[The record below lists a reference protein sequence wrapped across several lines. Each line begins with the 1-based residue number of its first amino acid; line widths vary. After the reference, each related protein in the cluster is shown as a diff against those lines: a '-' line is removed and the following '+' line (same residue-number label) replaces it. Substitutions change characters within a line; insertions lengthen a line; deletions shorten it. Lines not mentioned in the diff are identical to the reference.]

1 MAGTIGI
8 QTPLAVMFTQSS
20 AGAAANNY
28 TMLRG
33 GTVVD
38 AVCVARATQMS
49 GTVTVGNGASAITD
63 TAIVAATDTN
73 VTRATTIDDANYVL
87 AAGDSLRFTTVG
99 AATLVTCVAW
109 IIPPVADS
117 TTIA

>member
-8 QTPLAVMFTQSS
+8 QYPLVVLFTQSS

-28 TMLRG
+28 TMLRA
-33 GTVVD
+33 GTCVD
-38 AVCVARATQMS
+38 ATVIARASQTA
-49 GTVTVGNGASAITD
+49 GTCLVGKGASAITN
-63 TAIVAATDTN
+63 AMVAATDTN
-73 VTRATTIDDANYVL
+73 VVRAGTIDDANYSLDV
-87 AAGDSLRFTTVG
+87 GDSLRFTTVG
-99 AATLVTCVAW
+99 AATLVTAFAT